1 VSADTPAEDNAI
13 FRRDFLGTLTKGTLI
28 SSGVLAFLGVLKF
41 LMPAVL
47 PTLST
52 TFKIGSPDHF
62 PVDSSQVYPDR
73 NVIVYRD
80 DDGIYAISLVCTHL
94 GCIVT
99 PTSSGFSCPCHGSK
113 FDLEGNVL
121 AEPAP
126 RGLSWLAVEMTPGGK
141 LVVDTAKVVSIGTKL
156 AV

>member
-1 VSADTPAEDNAI
+1 LSADTPAENDAI
-13 FRRDFLGTLTKGTLI
+13 FRRDFFGIVTKGTLI
-28 SSGVLAFLGVLKF
+28 SSGILACLGILKF

-47 PTLST
+47 PTLSS
-52 TFKIGSPDHF
+52 TFKIGTPDHF
-62 PVDSSQVYPDR
+62 PVGSSQIYPDR

-80 DDGIYAISLVCTHL
+80 HDGIYAISLVCTHL

-99 PTSSGFSCPCHGSK
+99 PTPNGYSCPCHGSK
-113 FDLEGNVL
+113 FDSKGNVL

-126 RGLSWLAVEMTPGGK
+126 RGLSWLAVEMTPSGK
-141 LVVDTAKVVSIGTKL
+141 LVVDTAKVVSTGTKL